1 MKEINYSDVPLVVTY
16 PHSIY
21 DMSLESLDSEDNI
34 LAKNKGK
41 VTMIVNVTGECAN
54 SAQYTPIQDL
64 YDKYKDLGFEVI
76 AVPSTDFCDDAYGP
90 FKESNA
96 SPVHMRNHMK
106 ELYKTDLPFSKMT
119 AIVENSETGLPVHPF
134 YKLVQEY
141 NFPIK
146 GNFEKFIINRDGT
159 KVVRYCNSDLLDLGY
174 NAGNRTVDSKK
185 ALQNITN
192 TIEAFLHEQVD
203 PA

>member
-1 MKEINYSDVPLVVTY
+1 MTEIKQSEAPLVVTY
-16 PHSIY
+16 PFSIY
-21 DMSLESLDSEDNI
+21 DMPLEALDTEDNI

-41 VTMIVNVTGECAN
+41 VTMVVNVTGECAN
-54 SAQYTPIQDL
+54 SAQYTPIQEL

-76 AVPSTDFCDDAYGP
+76 AVPSTDFCEDAYGP

-96 SPVHMRNHMK
+96 SPDHMRSHMK

-119 AIVENSETGLPVHPF
+119 AIVEDSKTGLPVHPF
-134 YKLVQEY
+134 YELVQEH

-146 GNFEKFIINRDGT
+146 GNFEKFIISRDGT

-174 NAGNRTVDSKK
+174 NSGNRTIDSEL
-185 ALQNITN
+185 ALKNIIN
-192 TIEAFLHEQVD
+192 TIEEFLNEQVD

>member
-1 MKEINYSDVPLVVTY
+1 MKEINQSEVPLVVTY
-16 PHSIY
+16 PSSIY
-21 DMSLESLDSEDNI
+21 DMPLEALDSEDNI

-54 SAQYTPIQDL
+54 SAQYNPIQDL
-64 YDKYKDLGFEVI
+64 YDKYKDMGFEVI

-96 SPVHMRNHMK
+96 SPVHMRDHMK
-106 ELYKTDLPFSKMT
+106 ELYKTNLPFSKMT
-119 AIVENSETGLPVHPF
+119 AIVENSGTGLPVHPF
-134 YKLVQEY
+134 YKLVQEH

-192 TIEAFLHEQVD
+192 TIEAFLHEQVES
-203 PA
+203 A

>member
-1 MKEINYSDVPLVVTY
+1 MTEIDPQQVPTVITY
-16 PHSIY
+16 PVSVY
-21 DMSLESLDSEDNI
+21 DMPLESLDSDENI
-34 LAKNKGK
+34 LVKNKGK

-96 SPVHMRNHMK
+96 SPEHMRDHMK
-106 ELYKTDLPFSKMT
+106 ELYKTDLPFSKMA

-134 YKLVQEY
+134 YKLVQEH
-141 NFPIK
+141 NFLIK

-174 NAGNRTVDSKK
+174 NAGDRTIDSET
-185 ALQNITN
+185 ALRNIEN
-192 TIEAFLHEQVD
+192 TIEAFLNE
-203 PA
+203 